1 MGKGALGKV
10 YQPGEVITRQG
21 DVGDCMF
28 VIQEGQIQVSIE
40 QDGVVT
46 PLRVARE
53 GEFVGEMAIF
63 DRCVRSATLQ
73 ALDEVRVLTID
84 KKNFLKRIHE
94 DPSLAFRIVQTMSG
108 RVRELGAELVRLK
121 QEAGAGDIGAGDS
134 GARAPGNQDH

>member
-28 VIQEGQIQVSIE
+28 VIQEGRVQVSID

-46 PLRVARE
+46 PLRVAGE

-63 DRCVRSATLQ
+63 DRCSPIGDASGSWMRSGCSRST
-73 ALDEVRVLTID
+73 RRT
-84 KKNFLKRIHE
+84 
-94 DPSLAFRIVQTMSG
+94 S
-108 RVRELGAELVRLK
+108 
-121 QEAGAGDIGAGDS
+121 
-134 GARAPGNQDH
+134 